1 MTTTT
6 PTPKPAALHS
16 GASGTRFDTYAGEV
30 IGVDWSGPGAEAVA
44 VDGHLRTRPA
54 A

>member
-6 PTPKPAALHS
+6 PNPMLAALDS
-16 GASGTRFDTYAGEV
+16 GASGSRFDTYADEV
-30 IGVDWSGPGAEAVA
+30 IGVDWSGSGAKRVA

>member
-6 PTPKPAALHS
+6 PNPMFAALDS
-16 GASGTRFDTYAGEV
+16 GASGLRFDTYLVEV
-30 IGVDWSGPGAEAVA
+30 IGVDWSGPGAERVA
-44 VDGHLRTRPA
+44 VGGHLRTRPA

>member
-6 PTPKPAALHS
+6 PNPTCAALDS
-16 GASGTRFDTYAGEV
+16 GASGLRFDTDAVAV
-30 IGVDWSGPGAEAVA
+30 IGVDRSGPGADRVA
-44 VDGHLRTRPA
+44 VGGHLRTRPA

>member
-6 PTPKPAALHS
+6 PNPTLAAF
-16 GASGTRFDTYAGEV
+16 GSGTSRAGLDTDAAEV
-30 IGVDWSGPGAEAVA
+30 IGVDWSGPGVECVA
-44 VDGHLRTRPA
+44 VVGHLRTRPA

>member
-6 PTPKPAALHS
+6 PNPKLAALDS
-16 GASGTRFDTYAGEV
+16 GASGSSFDTYADGV
-30 IGVDWSGPGAEAVA
+30 IGVDWSGPGAWCVAVA
-44 VDGHLRTRPA
+44 GRLRTRPA

>member
-1 MTTTT
+1 MTATT
-6 PTPKPAALHS
+6 PNPTLAALDS
-16 GASGTRFDTYAGEV
+16 GASGSSFDTYATEV
-30 IGVDWSGPGAEAVA
+30 IGVGWSGPGAKRVA